1 MKKKRGETR
10 CVKNRTKARES
21 IGSMRNDILAAIAC
35 FSTKGVLYS
44 LQNERLSGI
53 GENE

>member
-1 MKKKRGETR
+1 MKRKREETR
-10 CVKNRTKARES
+10 YVKNRTKTRKS

-44 LQNERLSGI
+44 LQNERLSGM

>member
-10 CVKNRTKARES
+10 CVKNRTKMRES

-44 LQNERLSGI
+44 LQNERLSGM

>member
-10 CVKNRTKARES
+10 CVKNRTKMRES

-35 FSTKGVLYS
+35 FYAEGVLYS
-44 LQNERLSGI
+44 LQNERLIGV

>member
-1 MKKKRGETR
+1 MKGKRERNAMRKKLDEDAQFLKMFGLSLT
-10 CVKNRTKARES
+10 AS
-21 IGSMRNDILAAIAC
+21 C

-44 LQNERLSGI
+44 LQNERLSGV